1 MARREKGYV
10 CEQDDPKGST
20 LPATVRLA
28 LLSGLIWGWLLIAMG
43 QTAIAGAGSDASPAM
58 LSFSWQIAF
67 IALLAISLPLAKK
80 GRPAPSLFASLAFG
94 LATATLL
101 VAQPLVPSGELLQYL
116 VLRQV
121 LMGATC
127 ASLLCLW
134 SRMARPLSARRGSF
148 QMLCAGIVAVLAL
161 TFYMALTVPA
171 RFGLLV
177 LMLVAVAL
185 DVLLAPLPPEEEA
198 PASPEDRSEFSALV
212 PLAICAYSLL
222 SFAFRTVFTPSAG
235 ISIATT
241 SFAGVVVTGAFA
253 LYFQRRPFVLRTGL
267 WLASGFVLLICLS
280 ALLVILFPE
289 SGLHLIAFLLNT
301 AAFLLGGL
309 MFFLPGTLA
318 SAVGKPAC
326 LGFRLAAFLFFAS
339 RLASEILVTVFALD
353 PPSALVLA
361 LIFLVI
367 SLLVLIFGFFY
378 TGLPH
383 RSPAASASPLEDKCA
398 HLAKEHDLTEREAAV
413 LVPLAKG
420 HTMKSIAEQF
430 TVSFHT
436 VRSQVRSISKETG
449 HSFARGAPGYAR
461 IAVVSANPQLR
472 STEAFIVTAVT
483 MSLST
488 RTEGPS

>member
-1 MARREKGYV
+1 MARRKKGYV
-10 CEQDDPKGST
+10 CERDAPKEST

-28 LLSGLIWGWLLIAMG
+28 LLPGLIWGWLLIAMG
-43 QTAIAGAGSDASPAM
+43 QTAIAGAGLDASPAM

-134 SRMARPLSARRGSF
+134 SRMARPLAARRGSV

-161 TFYMALTVPA
+161 TFYMALTVPM

-177 LMLVAVAL
+177 LTLVAVAL

-198 PASPEDRSEFSALV
+198 PTAPGDRSEYSALG

-222 SFAFRTVFTPSAG
+222 SFAFRTVFTPSAD

-253 LYFQRRPFVLRTGL
+253 LYFQRRAFVLRTGL

-309 MFFLPGTLA
+309 MFFLPGMLA
-318 SAVGKPAC
+318 GAVGKPAC

-353 PPSALVLA
+353 PPSSLVLA

-367 SLLVLIFGFFY
+367 SLLVLIFGFFHID
-378 TGLPH
+378 LPH
-383 RSPAASASPLEDKCA
+383 RAPATASASPLEDKCA

-420 HTMKSIAEQF
+420 HTVKSIAEQF

-436 VRSQVRSISKETG
+436 VRSQVRSIYLKLG
-449 HSFARGAPGYAR
+449 IHSREE
-461 IAVVSANPQLR
+461 LL
-472 STEAFIVTAVT
+472 EKLE
-483 MSLST
+483 SL
-488 RTEGPS
+488 P

>member
-1 MARREKGYV
+1 MTRREKGYLR
-10 CEQDDPKGST
+10 EQDSPKESI

-28 LLSGLIWGWLLIAMG
+28 LLPGLIWGWLLISMG

-67 IALLAISLPLAKK
+67 IALLAISLPLTKK

-121 LMGATC
+121 LMGAAC

-134 SRMARPLSARRGSF
+134 SRMARPLSARRGSL

-161 TFYMALTVPA
+161 TVYMALAVPA

-185 DVLLAPLPPEEEA
+185 DVLLAPLPPEEEP
-198 PASPEDRSEFSALV
+198 PAAPEDRPEFSALV

-241 SFAGVVVTGAFA
+241 SFAGVVITGAFV
-253 LYFQRRPFVLRTGL
+253 LYFQRRSFALRTGL

-289 SGLHLIAFLLNT
+289 SGLYLIAFLLNT

-309 MFFLPGTLA
+309 MFFLPGMLA
-318 SAVGKPAC
+318 RAVGKPAC

-353 PPSALVLA
+353 PPSSLVLA

-367 SLLVLIFGFFY
+367 SLLVLIFGFFHI
-378 TGLPH
+378 GLPH
-383 RSPAASASPLEDKCA
+383 RAPATASASPLEDKCA
-398 HLAKEHDLTEREAAV
+398 RLAKEHDLTEREAAV

-420 HTMKSIAEQF
+420 HTVKSIAEQF

-436 VRSQVRSISKETG
+436 VRSQVRSIYLKLG
-449 HSFARGAPGYAR
+449 VHSREE
-461 IAVVSANPQLR
+461 LLDML
-472 STEAFIVTAVT
+472 E
-483 MSLST
+483 SLS
-488 RTEGPS
+488 

>member
-1 MARREKGYV
+1 
-10 CEQDDPKGST
+10 
-20 LPATVRLA
+20 
-28 LLSGLIWGWLLIAMG
+28 
-43 QTAIAGAGSDASPAM
+43 
-58 LSFSWQIAF
+58 
-67 IALLAISLPLAKK
+67 
-80 GRPAPSLFASLAFG
+80 
-94 LATATLL
+94 
-101 VAQPLVPSGELLQYL
+101 
-116 VLRQV
+116 
-121 LMGATC
+121 MGATC

-436 VRSQVRSISKETG
+436 VRSQVRSIYLKLDI
-449 HSFARGAPGYAR
+449 HSREE
-461 IAVVSANPQLR
+461 LLDML
-472 STEAFIVTAVT
+472 E
-483 MSLST
+483 SLS
-488 RTEGPS
+488 

>member
-1 MARREKGYV
+1 
-10 CEQDDPKGST
+10 
-20 LPATVRLA
+20 
-28 LLSGLIWGWLLIAMG
+28 
-43 QTAIAGAGSDASPAM
+43 
-58 LSFSWQIAF
+58 
-67 IALLAISLPLAKK
+67 
-80 GRPAPSLFASLAFG
+80 
-94 LATATLL
+94 
-101 VAQPLVPSGELLQYL
+101 
-116 VLRQV
+116 
-121 LMGATC
+121 
-127 ASLLCLW
+127 
-134 SRMARPLSARRGSF
+134 
-148 QMLCAGIVAVLAL
+148 MLCAGIVAVLAL
-161 TFYMALTVPA
+161 TVYMALAVPA

-185 DVLLAPLPPEEEA
+185 DVLLAPLPPEEEP
-198 PASPEDRSEFSALV
+198 PAAPEDRPEFSALV

-222 SFAFRTVFTPSAG
+222 SFAFRTVFTSSAG

-241 SFAGVVVTGAFA
+241 SFAGVVVTGAFV
-253 LYFQRRPFVLRTGL
+253 LYFQRRPFALRTGL

-367 SLLVLIFGFFY
+367 SLLVLIFGFFHI
-378 TGLPH
+378 GLPQ
-383 RSPAASASPLEDKCA
+383 RAPTTSASPLEDKCA
-398 HLAKEHDLTEREAAV
+398 HLAKKHDLTEREAAV

-420 HTMKSIAEQF
+420 HTVKSIAEQF

-436 VRSQVRSISKETG
+436 VRSQVRSIYLKLDI
-449 HSFARGAPGYAR
+449 HSREE
-461 IAVVSANPQLR
+461 LLDML
-472 STEAFIVTAVT
+472 E
-483 MSLST
+483 SLS
-488 RTEGPS
+488 

>member
-80 GRPAPSLFASLAFG
+80 GRPTPSLFASLAFG

-235 ISIATT
+235 ISIVTT

-253 LYFQRRPFVLRTGL
+253 LYFQRRPFALRTGL

-436 VRSQVRSISKETG
+436 VRSQVRSIYLKLDI
-449 HSFARGAPGYAR
+449 HSREE
-461 IAVVSANPQLR
+461 LLDML
-472 STEAFIVTAVT
+472 E
-483 MSLST
+483 SLS
-488 RTEGPS
+488 

>member
-1 MARREKGYV
+1 MTRREKGYLR
-10 CEQDDPKGST
+10 EQDSPKESI

-28 LLSGLIWGWLLIAMG
+28 LLPGLIWGWLLISMG

-121 LMGATC
+121 LMGAAC

-134 SRMARPLSARRGSF
+134 SRMARPLSARRGSL

-161 TFYMALTVPA
+161 TVYMALAVPA

-185 DVLLAPLPPEEEA
+185 DVLLAPLPPEEEP
-198 PASPEDRSEFSALV
+198 PAAPEDRPEFSALV

-241 SFAGVVVTGAFA
+241 SFAGVVITGAFV
-253 LYFQRRPFVLRTGL
+253 LYFQRRPFALRTGL

-289 SGLHLIAFLLNT
+289 SGLYLIAFLLNT

-309 MFFLPGTLA
+309 MFFLPGMLA
-318 SAVGKPAC
+318 RAVGKPAC

-353 PPSALVLA
+353 PPSSLVLA

-378 TGLPH
+378 IGLPH
-383 RSPAASASPLEDKCA
+383 RAPAASASPLEDKCA
-398 HLAKEHDLTEREAAV
+398 RLAKEHDLTEREAAV

-420 HTMKSIAEQF
+420 HTVKSIAEQF

-436 VRSQVRSISKETG
+436 VRSQVRSIYLKLG
-449 HSFARGAPGYAR
+449 VHSREE
-461 IAVVSANPQLR
+461 LLDML
-472 STEAFIVTAVT
+472 E
-483 MSLST
+483 SLS
-488 RTEGPS
+488 

>member
-1 MARREKGYV
+1 M
-10 CEQDDPKGST
+10 
-20 LPATVRLA
+20 PATVRLA
-28 LLSGLIWGWLLIAMG
+28 LLPGLIWGWLLISMG

-198 PASPEDRSEFSALV
+198 PASPEDRSE
-212 PLAICAYSLL
+212 
-222 SFAFRTVFTPSAG
+222 
-235 ISIATT
+235 
-241 SFAGVVVTGAFA
+241 
-253 LYFQRRPFVLRTGL
+253 
-267 WLASGFVLLICLS
+267 
-280 ALLVILFPE
+280 
-289 SGLHLIAFLLNT
+289 
-301 AAFLLGGL
+301 
-309 MFFLPGTLA
+309 
-318 SAVGKPAC
+318 
-326 LGFRLAAFLFFAS
+326 
-339 RLASEILVTVFALD
+339 
-353 PPSALVLA
+353 
-361 LIFLVI
+361 
-367 SLLVLIFGFFY
+367 
-378 TGLPH
+378 
-383 RSPAASASPLEDKCA
+383 
-398 HLAKEHDLTEREAAV
+398 
-413 LVPLAKG
+413 
-420 HTMKSIAEQF
+420 
-430 TVSFHT
+430 
-436 VRSQVRSISKETG
+436 
-449 HSFARGAPGYAR
+449 
-461 IAVVSANPQLR
+461 
-472 STEAFIVTAVT
+472 
-483 MSLST
+483 
-488 RTEGPS
+488 

>member
-80 GRPAPSLFASLAFG
+80 GRPTPSLFASLAFG

-253 LYFQRRPFVLRTGL
+253 LYFQRRPFALRTGL

-383 RSPAASASPLEDKCA
+383 RSPTASASPLEDKCA
-398 HLAKEHDLTEREAAV
+398 HLAKKHDLTEREAAV

-420 HTMKSIAEQF
+420 HTVKSIAEQF

-436 VRSQVRSISKETG
+436 VRSQVRSIYLKLG
-449 HSFARGAPGYAR
+449 IHSREE
-461 IAVVSANPQLR
+461 LL
-472 STEAFIVTAVT
+472 EKLE
-483 MSLST
+483 SL
-488 RTEGPS
+488 P

>member
-1 MARREKGYV
+1 MARRKKGYV
-10 CEQDDPKGST
+10 CEQDAPKEST
-20 LPATVRLA
+20 LLATVRLA
-28 LLSGLIWGWLLIAMG
+28 LLPGLIWGWLLIAMG
-43 QTAIAGAGSDASPAM
+43 QTAIAGAGLDASPAM

-134 SRMARPLSARRGSF
+134 SRMARPLAARRGSV
-148 QMLCAGIVAVLAL
+148 QMLCAGIVAVP
-161 TFYMALTVPA
+161 M

-198 PASPEDRSEFSALV
+198 PTAPGDRSEYSALG

-222 SFAFRTVFTPSAG
+222 SFAFRTAFTLSAD

-253 LYFQRRPFVLRTGL
+253 LYFQRRAFVLRTGL

-309 MFFLPGTLA
+309 MFFLPGMLA
-318 SAVGKPAC
+318 GAVGKPAC
-326 LGFRLAAFLFFAS
+326 LGFRLAAFLFSPSSARHCQ
-339 RLASEILVTVFALD
+339 RLAA
-353 PPSALVLA
+353 
-361 LIFLVI
+361 
-367 SLLVLIFGFFY
+367 
-378 TGLPH
+378 
-383 RSPAASASPLEDKCA
+383 
-398 HLAKEHDLTEREAAV
+398 
-413 LVPLAKG
+413 
-420 HTMKSIAEQF
+420 
-430 TVSFHT
+430 
-436 VRSQVRSISKETG
+436 
-449 HSFARGAPGYAR
+449 
-461 IAVVSANPQLR
+461 
-472 STEAFIVTAVT
+472 
-483 MSLST
+483 
-488 RTEGPS
+488 

>member
-1 MARREKGYV
+1 M
-10 CEQDDPKGST
+10 
-20 LPATVRLA
+20 
-28 LLSGLIWGWLLIAMG
+28 
-43 QTAIAGAGSDASPAM
+43 
-58 LSFSWQIAF
+58 F
-67 IALLAISLPLAKK
+67 
-80 GRPAPSLFASLAFG
+80 
-94 LATATLL
+94 
-101 VAQPLVPSGELLQYL
+101 
-116 VLRQV
+116 
-121 LMGATC
+121 
-127 ASLLCLW
+127 
-134 SRMARPLSARRGSF
+134 
-148 QMLCAGIVAVLAL
+148 CAGIVAVLAL
-161 TFYMALTVPA
+161 TFYMALTVPM

-198 PASPEDRSEFSALV
+198 STAPGDRSEYSALG

-222 SFAFRTVFTPSAG
+222 SFAFRTVFTPSAD

-253 LYFQRRPFVLRTGL
+253 LYFQRRAFVLRTGL

-309 MFFLPGTLA
+309 MFFLPGMLA
-318 SAVGKPAC
+318 GAVGKPAC

-353 PPSALVLA
+353 PPSSLVLA

-367 SLLVLIFGFFY
+367 SLLVLIFGFFHID
-378 TGLPH
+378 LPH
-383 RSPAASASPLEDKCA
+383 RAPATASASPLEDKCA
-398 HLAKEHDLTEREAAV
+398 HLAKELDLTEREAAV

-420 HTMKSIAEQF
+420 HTVKSIAEQF

-436 VRSQVRSISKETG
+436 VRSQVRSIYLKLG
-449 HSFARGAPGYAR
+449 IHSREE
-461 IAVVSANPQLR
+461 LL
-472 STEAFIVTAVT
+472 EKLE
-483 MSLST
+483 SL
-488 RTEGPS
+488 P